1 MTRALSWLE
10 KQSWGEGQ
18 KQPQPLSVPGHSTGS
33 TRRAAGHILQTDL
46 RDSQLLVLFST
57 GSGSAWGL
65 LWASISSHPAPCAA
79 PLGLLW
85 DQPIPA
91 QGWDPP
97 WGDTAPLN
105 PGLTHLC
112 SPGQALSSSG
122 DGSQAVL
129 VLGCGAMGWMWGHG
143 SSLSPSQSLALA
155 WSLSPSQP
163 LSPPQSLSP
172 SQSLSLPSPRPVPA
186 APEAPSAVRPLFL
199 VSPHTSPGC

>member
-1 MTRALSWLE
+1 MVTRALSWLE

-112 SPGQALSSSG
+112 SPGAGPEQLWG
-122 DGSQAVL
+122 WL
-129 VLGCGAMGWMWGHG
+129 PGCAGAGMWGHG
-143 SSLSPSQSLALA
+143 MDVGPWEQ
-155 WSLSPSQP
+155 
-163 LSPPQSLSP
+163 
-172 SQSLSLPSPRPVPA
+172 PVPF
-186 APEAPSAVRPLFL
+186 PIPGPGLVPVPFPTPVPSSVPVPFSIP
-199 VSPHTSPGC
+199 VPP